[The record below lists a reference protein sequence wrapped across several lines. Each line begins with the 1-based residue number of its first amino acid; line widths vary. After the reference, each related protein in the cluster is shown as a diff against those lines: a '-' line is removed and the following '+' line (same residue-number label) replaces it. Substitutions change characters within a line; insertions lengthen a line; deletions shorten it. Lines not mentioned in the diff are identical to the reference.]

1 MTGAFAFRAV
11 DAAGRSQK
19 GVEEGSDPKA
29 VLDALARRGMVVLE
43 LVPTES
49 GAAPAGSRRGA
60 RRQEVLEFTRAM
72 AALLPAGLP
81 LARALSAA
89 ALLTS
94 GELALTINAIKSRVE
109 RGESLAATLA
119 QHSTL
124 FPPLYIGLVR
134 AGERSGRIAESFE
147 RLAKHLERDG
157 DLRARLISAAIYPAL
172 LAAAGGIAV
181 CALLFFVLPRFA
193 DLLSDAGA
201 RLPASTR
208 LLLDLSALLRHAW
221 PLLLLF
227 PLAVAGAISWMRRSE
242 SGRETAARL
251 WLRLPLIA
259 ALRRQALGARFARL
273 LGILLGGG
281 APLLTALGD
290 VGDCLADPLA
300 RRDAERIRS
309 RVREGI
315 ALRVAVDEGGLY
327 PPILGRLVG
336 VGEQSG
342 RMPEFLL
349 KAADLLEERTERT
362 TQRLAA
368 LAEPVMIVFFGLLV
382 GGVAL
387 ALLQAIYGM
396 NAGSFR

>member
-43 LVPTES
+43 LVPTDS
-49 GAAPAGSRRGA
+49 GTTSASAPRGT

-89 ALLTS
+89 ALLS
-94 GELALTINAIKSRVE
+94 NGELAVTIGAIKSRVE
-109 RGESLAATLA
+109 RGEPLAATLA
-119 QHSTL
+119 QHHSL

-134 AGERSGRIAESFE
+134 AGERSGRLAESFE
-147 RLAKHLERDG
+147 RLARHLERDG
-157 DLRARLISAAIYPAL
+157 ELRARLISAAIYPAL
-172 LAAAGGIAV
+172 LAAAGGVAV

-201 RLPASTR
+201 ALPASTR
-208 LLLDLSALLRHAW
+208 LMLDLASLLRRSW
-221 PLLLLF
+221 PFLLVL
-227 PLAVAGAISWMRRSE
+227 PLAIGGLLSWTRRSE
-242 SGRETAARL
+242 TGRETAARL

-290 VGDCLADPLA
+290 VGECLADPLA
-300 RRDAERIRS
+300 RRDAERIRG
-309 RVREGI
+309 RVREGV

-336 VGEQSG
+336 VGEQTG
-342 RMPEFLL
+342 RMSEFLL

-368 LAEPVMIVFFGLLV
+368 LAEPVMIVFFGLVV

-396 NAGSFR
+396 NTGTFR